1 MNTTAAPLGL
11 LEQKPC
17 ARSLDFRS
25 MPGCF
30 GRTGSACLTLI
41 TLALHQGDSLMKS
54 TRLPRVAIV
63 AVAAVLAG
71 CATPPPP
78 DPAAEV
84 PHCYKTNKGR
94 IIACTSAAAPS
105 LQADADAKRFA
116 PDPTALTVFVVRRN
130 WGDGRNLVKIH
141 ADNGPGIETL
151 PNTMVRLKL
160 KPGAHAI
167 TFEFEGERQSTTVD
181 GKAGDVRFVR
191 IDGTVWSW
199 KSSYE
204 WASEPEAS
212 IRERALKS
220 RLVADVTVR

>member
-1 MNTTAAPLGL
+1 M
-11 LEQKPC
+11 KPT
-17 ARSLDFRS
+17 RFHL
-25 MPGCF
+25 
-30 GRTGSACLTLI
+30 
-41 TLALHQGDSLMKS
+41 LALL
-54 TRLPRVAIV
+54 

-78 DPAAEV
+78 DPTAEV

-94 IIACTSAAAPS
+94 VIACTSAPVPS
-105 LQADADAKRFA
+105 LNADADAKRFVA
-116 PDPTALTVFVVRRN
+116 DPNALTVYVVRRN
-130 WGDGRNLVKIH
+130 WGDGRNFVKVYPEGGI
-141 ADNGPGIETL
+141 GIETL
-151 PNTMVRLKL
+151 PNTMIRLKF
-160 KPGAHAI
+160 KPGTYAI
-167 TFEFEGERQSTTVD
+167 AFEFEGKRQSTTVQ

-204 WASEPEAS
+204 WAAEPEAS